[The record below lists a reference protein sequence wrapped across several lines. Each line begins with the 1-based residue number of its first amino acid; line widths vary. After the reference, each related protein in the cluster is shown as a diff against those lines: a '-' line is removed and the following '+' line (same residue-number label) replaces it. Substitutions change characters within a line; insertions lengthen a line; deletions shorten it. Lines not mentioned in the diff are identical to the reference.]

1 MKQID
6 ERTVMFA
13 RMTLKPGTAAYEDYY
28 RLHPEHQEGDD
39 RLRAMPNLSQPG
51 TAMYN
56 PLTAPVPETDFQI
69 IAHLHSLCE
78 GPVAGEAVPVSPEDA
93 TVLVKKLMY
102 HYGADKV
109 AITKLKPYHYYSVRG
124 RQEYGKII
132 DAHHQY
138 AIVFIKEMDLGL
150 VNRAPK
156 MDTMIE
162 TSDKYL
168 KLGVMG
174 LQMAMYLRNIGY
186 PARNHMDGNYLVVAP
201 VVARD
206 AGLGDIGRHG
216 LLLTPEFGGR
226 QRIGVVTTDL
236 PLICDEATPTL
247 SNISEFCDYCGK
259 CIRTC
264 PGKAI
269 PTKKKVID
277 GIKRY
282 QIDQEA
288 CYTRWRSLGTDCGI
302 CLSSCPM
309 SQGVDLK
316 KLEEKDFKG
325 ILEDYQANHQIRPYI
340 KENWF

>member
-6 ERTVMFA
+6 ERTIMFA
-13 RMTLKPGTAAYEDYY
+13 RMSYKPGTPEYDDYY
-28 RLHPEHQEGDD
+28 TLHPEHKEIDD
-39 RLRAMPNLSQPG
+39 GLRTMPNLGSPG

-56 PLTAPVPETDFQI
+56 PLTAPICDTDFGI
-69 IAHLHSLCE
+69 IGHLHSLCE
-78 GPVAGEAVPVSPEDA
+78 GEVAAEQVAVTPEEATA
-93 TVLVKKLMY
+93 LIKKLMG

-109 AITKLKPYHYYSVRG
+109 AITKLEDYHYYTVRG
-124 RQEYGKII
+124 RQEYGKKI
-132 DAHHQY
+132 DKHHKY
-138 AIVFIKEMDLGL
+138 AIVFIQEMSKDL

-168 KLGVMG
+168 KLAVMG
-174 LQMAMYLRNIGY
+174 LQMAVYLRNIGY
-186 PARNHMDGNYLVVAP
+186 SARNHMDGNYLVVAP
-201 VVARD
+201 LVARD
-206 AGLGDIGRHG
+206 AGLGEIGRHG

-236 PLICDEATPTL
+236 ELIPDQVV
-247 SNISEFCDYCGK
+247 SMNISDFCDHCGR

-269 PTKKKVID
+269 PAEKKTID
-277 GIKRY
+277 GEDRY

-316 KLEEKDFKG
+316 KLKEKDYKA
-325 ILEDYQANHQIRPYI
+325 IIKDYTEAYPIRPYI

>member
-13 RMTLKPGTAAYEDYY
+13 RMNLEPGSEAYEDYY
-28 RLHPEHQEGDD
+28 SSHPEHKEVDD
-39 RLRAMPNLSQPG
+39 GLRAMPNLSSPG

-56 PLTAPVPETDFQI
+56 PLTAPVCDADFEI

-78 GPVAGEAVPVSPEDA
+78 GETAAEKVPVSPEEA
-93 TVLVKKLMY
+93 TELVKKLMY

-124 RQEYGKII
+124 RQQYGKVI
-132 DAHHQY
+132 DRHHRY
-138 AIVFIKEMDLGL
+138 AIVFMKEMEKDL

-168 KLGVMG
+168 KLAVMG
-174 LQMAMYLRNIGY
+174 IQMTVYLRSIGY
-186 PARNHMDGNYLVVAP
+186 PARNHIDGNYLVVAP
-201 VVARD
+201 LVAQD
-206 AGLGDIGRHG
+206 AGLGEIGRHG

-226 QRIGVVTTDL
+226 QRLGVVTTDL
-236 PLICDEATPTL
+236 ELIPDKREPLNL
-247 SNISEFCDYCGK
+247 SEFCDHCGR

-269 PTKKKVID
+269 PSEKKEID
-277 GIKRY
+277 GVVRY

-302 CLSSCPM
+302 CLSSCPV
-309 SQGVDLK
+309 SQGIDLDL
-316 KLEEKDFKG
+316 LEARNYKE
-325 ILEDYQANHQIRPYI
+325 IISRYTEVYPIRPYI
-340 KENWF
+340 KENFF